1 MRDALGQF
9 ATGVAV
15 ITAVTGRGDR
25 LGVTVNSFTSVS
37 LDPPLVLWCLSRRA
51 PSAPAFAEAGRFAVN
66 VLAADQEHLS
76 RRFATPLPDK
86 FAGVET
92 RLTPAGVPV
101 LAGTLAHF
109 ACRTVTTY
117 EGGDHL
123 IFVGEVEHFHGT
135 PGGEP
140 LVFHSGTYRAVSVPE
155 RDGEPGTA
163 RDREPNGGRGKAAT
177 PSGAVTA
184 RRTGRA
190 RAAGRDVV
198 GAGRPG

>member
-1 MRDALGQF
+1 MRSLRDALGQF

-15 ITAVTGRGDR
+15 VTAATPRGDR

-66 VLAADQEHLS
+66 VLAAGQEHLS

-92 RLTPAGVPV
+92 LFAPGGVPL

-109 ACRTVTTY
+109 ACRSVATY
-117 EGGDHL
+117 DGGDHL
-123 IFVGEVEHFHGT
+123 IFVGEVEHFRREE
-135 PGGEP
+135 GEP
-140 LVFHSGTYRAVSVPE
+140 LVFHSGNYRAFSAPE
-155 RDGEPGTA
+155 REMALCEPA
-163 RDREPNGGRGKAAT
+163 R
-177 PSGAVTA
+177 
-184 RRTGRA
+184 
-190 RAAGRDVV
+190 
-198 GAGRPG
+198 